1 MYTIGFRTVVS
12 ASLLPFL
19 FAAGV
24 ASANS
29 SFASLVEADWLRQ
42 AEAWTPPPQPAQT
55 FEDARGAVD
64 GIKNGLYG
72 FHVGHEPNPWW
83 QVDLGP
89 ERPEISRI
97 VVFNRLDY
105 APGLHNANHL
115 MVLSSDDGKDWTT
128 QYRHPGQF
136 FGGVSK
142 AAPLVVRFDK
152 AALRARFIRLQI
164 PRAQPIFFHLDEVEI
179 YGPDDPKKNLAL
191 GRPVDQSST
200 SPWSTAR
207 GRGETKPARVF
218 PIAHFVE
225 RGRKLAGALQSLG
238 VDTQPFIR
246 ELNAKA
252 THLQRLDTN
261 ASEAQR
267 QALYLQVRWIVRR
280 LAFANPL
287 LDFSE
292 LLFVKRFTQ
301 ETYPDVC
308 LNHMPWVSRPGG
320 NICIAHLGGAAAA
333 PRLRTILSGALGPGH
348 VHGMDLWWDGDR
360 VVFGYAQ
367 AKSDQPPAGW
377 KDRRTNYHLRRT
389 EEPIHIFEIGIDGQG
404 LRQITDG
411 QWSDL
416 DPTYAPNGDIV
427 FVSERCG
434 CSLQCNEYDKDE
446 TSCNLF
452 VCRPDGSN
460 IRWMSV
466 SKDGDYLP
474 HCLDD
479 GTIAYT
485 RWEYQE
491 RNWAN
496 IQSIWIIRPDGTGA
510 DALFKQHLND
520 PWALEDVRSIPGTG
534 TSRLVS
540 IATGHH
546 TLAVGPVVIITPSR
560 GMNSTGAIDIVTPG
574 VTPPEGGMSGTP
586 VPQGGVFDQGGFYS
600 TPWPLSE
607 EHFLVSYSYSQAQ
620 TEPAGYGLYLIDV
633 FGTKELIYRDPG
645 ISSFIPIPLR
655 ARPRPLV
662 LPDLTDPNMDVA
674 ICSVTG
680 ITHGVE
686 GIAPAQARYLRI
698 SHRLQWPYD
707 NEYGGHRYME
717 KAYPNNWTP
726 ARVIGT
732 VPIEQDGSAH
742 FEVPADTPVYFQLL
756 DEDHM
761 ELRRMRSFIS
771 FQPGEQRSCVG
782 CHETREEAPIPSSRS
797 LALVRAPS
805 APEPAPWGQ
814 RPVHFLRD
822 IQPILDRHCVDCH
835 SGLSPAA
842 GLDFYGGLTLGPKQ
856 GPGHA
861 QPIPGYG
868 MNRAFETIIE
878 NRLVSWSP
886 VQGDAQI
893 TRPRQFG
900 SLQSKLVQALRA
912 GPCAQHSKLDTQAW
926 RALVTWI
933 DLNAPYHDGFVNKRQ
948 EIPAYSLPNDQ
959 ALLQEISGLH
969 QQRCASCHET
979 QAVTRAD
986 WIDIHRPHR
995 SLFLMAPLA
1004 TSAGGS
1010 AKCETPVYESAED
1023 PAYQRVL
1030 NLLETAV
1037 TKAWQYPRRDLRGLK
1052 QITRLPPP
1060 AKTPFQTP
1068 NARISHW
1075 GGAP

>member
-1 MYTIGFRTVVS
+1 MS
-12 ASLLPFL
+12 
-19 FAAGV
+19 
-24 ASANS
+24 
-29 SFASLVEADWLRQ
+29 
-42 AEAWTPPPQPAQT
+42 
-55 FEDARGAVD
+55 
-64 GIKNGLYG
+64 
-72 FHVGHEPNPWW
+72 EP
-83 QVDLGP
+83 
-89 ERPEISRI
+89 
-97 VVFNRLDY
+97 
-105 APGLHNANHL
+105 H
-115 MVLSSDDGKDWTT
+115 
-128 QYRHPGQF
+128 
-136 FGGVSK
+136 
-142 AAPLVVRFDK
+142 
-152 AALRARFIRLQI
+152 
-164 PRAQPIFFHLDEVEI
+164 
-179 YGPDDPKKNLAL
+179 AL
-191 GRPVDQSST
+191 GIT
-200 SPWSTAR
+200 TR
-207 GRGETKPARVF
+207 G
-218 PIAHFVE
+218 
-225 RGRKLAGALQSLG
+225 
-238 VDTQPFIR
+238 D
-246 ELNAKA
+246 
-252 THLQRLDTN
+252 
-261 ASEAQR
+261 
-267 QALYLQVRWIVRR
+267 
-280 LAFANPL
+280 
-287 LDFSE
+287 
-292 LLFVKRFTQ
+292 
-301 ETYPDVC
+301 
-308 LNHMPWVSRPGG
+308 
-320 NICIAHLGGAAAA
+320 ICIAHLSDADTA
-333 PRLRTILSGALGPGH
+333 PALRKLLNGALGPGH
-348 VHGMDLWWDGDR
+348 VHGMDLWWDADR
-360 VVFGYAQ
+360 VVFGYAR
-367 AKSDQPPAGW
+367 AKSDQPPASW
-377 KDRRTNYHLRRT
+377 KDRLTNYDLRRT
-389 EEPIHIFEIGIDGQG
+389 EEPIHLYEIGIDGQG

-452 VCRPDGSN
+452 VCKPDGSN

-560 GMNSTGAIDIVTPG
+560 GMNHARAIDIVTPG
-574 VTPPEGGMSGTP
+574 VIPPEGGMSGTP
-586 VPQGGVFDQGGFYS
+586 VPQAGVFDQGGYYS

-607 EHFLVSYSYSQAQ
+607 EHFLVSYSYSNEQ

-633 FGTKELIYRDPG
+633 FGTKELIYRDPE

-655 ARPRPLV
+655 ARPRPLI
-662 LPDLTDPNMDVA
+662 LPDLTDPNLDVA
-674 ICSVTG
+674 ICSVTN

-686 GIAPAQARYLRI
+686 GVVADQARYLRI

-707 NEYGGHRYME
+707 NQYGGHRYME

-732 VPIEQDGSAH
+732 VPIERDGSAH

-756 DEDHM
+756 DENHM

-782 CHETREEAPIPSSRS
+782 CHETREETPIPSSRS
-797 LALVRAPS
+797 LALIRGPS
-805 APEPAPWGQ
+805 EPEPAPWGQ

-822 IQPILDRHCVDCH
+822 IQPILDRHCVSCH

-878 NRLVSWSP
+878 HKLVSWSP

-893 TRPRQFG
+893 TRPKQFG
-900 SLQSKLVQALRA
+900 SLQSKLVQALRD
-912 GPCAQHSKLDTQAW
+912 GPCAQCTHLDTQEW

-933 DLNAPYHDGFVNKRQ
+933 DLNAPYHNGFVNKRQ
-948 EIPAYSLPNDQ
+948 EVPAYSLPNDQ
-959 ALLQEISGLH
+959 VLLQEIAQVH
-969 QQRCASCHET
+969 QARCAVCHSA

-986 WIDIHRPHR
+986 WIDIHKPRQ

-1004 TSAGGS
+1004 ASAGGS
-1010 AKCETPVYESAED
+1010 AKCEQTTYGSTED
-1023 PAYQRVL
+1023 PAYQHVL
-1030 NLLETAV
+1030 GLLETAV
-1037 TKAWQYPRRDLRGLK
+1037 TKAWQYPRRDLKALK
-1052 QITRLPPP
+1052 PPGQITGLPQL
-1060 AKTPFQTP
+1060 ANTPFQVP
-1068 NARISHW
+1068 SARISRW
-1075 GGAP
+1075 EGAP